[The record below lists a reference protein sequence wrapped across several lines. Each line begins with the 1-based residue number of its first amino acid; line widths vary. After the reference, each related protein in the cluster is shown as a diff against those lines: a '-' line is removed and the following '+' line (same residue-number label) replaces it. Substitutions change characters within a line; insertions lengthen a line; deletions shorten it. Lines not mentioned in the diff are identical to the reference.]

1 MQYIDLIAMYKMNV
15 FHWHLTD
22 DNGWR
27 IEIRFADF
35 EVNDL
40 FALLFKSAGSVQDFK
55 GGFSAEPRHAAG

>member
-1 MQYIDLIAMYKMNV
+1 MECVNTS
-15 FHWHLTD
+15 FD
-22 DNGWR
+22 DVGGGV
-27 IEIRFADF
+27 EVGFADL